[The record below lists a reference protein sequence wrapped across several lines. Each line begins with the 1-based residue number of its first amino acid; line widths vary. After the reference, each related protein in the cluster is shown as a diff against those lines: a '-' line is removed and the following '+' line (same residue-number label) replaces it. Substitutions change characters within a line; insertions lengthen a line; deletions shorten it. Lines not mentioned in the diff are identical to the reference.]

1 MPTVPTPLARVTRG
15 LGHKSRPLLN
25 ENKHVPV
32 HSECIL
38 WVRGGGIEDMCDI
51 LARREEEKSFNAS
64 RYVFPY
70 ADPTAVCQNLF
81 VR

>member
-1 MPTVPTPLARVTRG
+1 MHS
-15 LGHKSRPLLN
+15 LG
-25 ENKHVPV
+25 E
-32 HSECIL
+32 
-38 WVRGGGIEDMCDI
+38 GGGIEDMCDI

>member
-1 MPTVPTPLARVTRG
+1 MHS
-15 LGHKSRPLLN
+15 LG
-25 ENKHVPV
+25 EG
-32 HSECIL
+32 
-38 WVRGGGIEDMCDI
+38 GGGIEDMCDI

>member
-1 MPTVPTPLARVTRG
+1 M
-15 LGHKSRPLLN
+15 KIN
-25 ENKHVPV
+25 MFQ
-32 HSECIL
+32 CIL
-38 WVRGGGIEDMCDI
+38 NAFSGEGGGIEDMCDI